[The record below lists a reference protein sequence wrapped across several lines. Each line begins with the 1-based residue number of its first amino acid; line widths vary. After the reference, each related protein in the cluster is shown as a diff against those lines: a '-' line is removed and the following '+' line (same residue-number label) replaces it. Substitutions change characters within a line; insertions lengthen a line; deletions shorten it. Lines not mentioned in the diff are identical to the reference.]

1 VPFNFLRRRKEP
13 DAGSTRPPVAPAV
26 VGQPA
31 LSDRISAA
39 PITLPAAG
47 RGRGGVDSA
56 IAEPNEDDAADP
68 MTAAGGVDD
77 DPVAAAREA
86 TRRAAAP
93 AAVPGVPTDTGAPA
107 SAGGAGAAGAVGAA
121 TPPSDPTK
129 ALGTLRFDGL
139 TEEWRL
145 IGTMHVDGRLSDALN
160 RRQPIDISNVSWAPA
175 DGSEG
180 FTQVPSINTIDPYD
194 LIAVLAG
201 PDTLPAFT
209 EAQRVARRVRKE
221 SYDVALEAPPF
232 RIVGVVH
239 LRPGEAPDRLI
250 EQGSELFLPL
260 TDAIA
265 YLNGQP
271 VADPGVKVVLVNR
284 LYIRG
289 VETGG

>member
-1 VPFNFLRRRKEP
+1 MPFNFLRRRKEP
-13 DAGSTRPPVAPAV
+13 VAGSTRPPVAPAG

-31 LSDRISAA
+31 PSDRITAA

-47 RGRGGVDSA
+47 RGRGGVESA
-56 IAEPNEDDAADP
+56 IGEANEDDAADP
-68 MTAAGGVDD
+68 ITAAGGVDD

-86 TRRAAAP
+86 TRRAAAS
-93 AAVPGVPTDTGAPA
+93 AAVPGVATEPGAPA
-107 SAGGAGAAGAVGAA
+107 PAGGAGAA

-160 RRQPIDISNVSWAPA
+160 RRQPIDISDVSWAPA

-221 SYDVALEAPPF
+221 SYGVALEAPPF

-239 LRPGEAPDRLI
+239 LRPGEALDRLI

>member
-13 DAGSTRPPVAPAV
+13 VEGSTGSLDGPALA
-26 VGQPA
+26 GQPA
-31 LSDRISAA
+31 PGERITAA

-47 RGRGGVDSA
+47 RGRGGVASA
-56 IAEPNEDDAADP
+56 IGDTNEDDPTDQAPRTSAPAVVSIGADDAA
-68 MTAAGGVDD
+68 A
-77 DPVAAAREA
+77 AAARA
-86 TRRAAAP
+86 QAQRGPTSAAAP
-93 AAVPGVPTDTGAPA
+93 MAVRAPL
-107 SAGGAGAAGAVGAA
+107 SGAGAATAAVR
-121 TPPSDPTK
+121 PSGPAP
-129 ALGTLRFDGL
+129 ALDTLRFDGL

-145 IGTMHVDGRLSDALN
+145 VGTMRLDGRLSDALN
-160 RRQPIDISNVSWAPA
+160 RRQPIEISDVSWAPA

-180 FTQVPSINTIDPYD
+180 FTPVPAIHAIDPYD

-209 EAQRVARRVRKE
+209 EAERAARRVRKE
-221 SYDVALEAPPF
+221 SYDVAFEAPPF

-250 EQGSELFLPL
+250 EQGTELFLPL

-265 YLNGQP
+265 YLNGHP